1 LKIYSVEVC
10 VDKYKSHGYYT
21 QKYGMIDLPRREV
34 KSRECISENINR
46 DKILNV
52 KFNLKCIWEHMN
64 SNKAKQINSHIN
76 IRVK

>member
-1 LKIYSVEVC
+1 
-10 VDKYKSHGYYT
+10 
-21 QKYGMIDLPRREV
+21 MIDLPRREV